1 MKKPHAMNNQMMISK
16 RLEFLAL
23 MDQEKTL
30 ANGARAQ

>member
-1 MKKPHAMNNQMMISK
+1 MKKSHVINNQMMIFR

-30 ANGARAQ
+30 ANGAKAQ